1 MSNLRGMPDSKKR
14 LFIRSVE
21 VCVSSGEGGVG
32 KEGRLG
38 GGRRSRGKRDGVTSE
53 GGHAL
58 LKVSGAYV
66 SIYIFPIERF
76 QRGATFL
83 RYTSIVP
90 QNKQRYL
97 SFQVVHQQ
105 ICECVRLRF

>member
-58 LKVSGAYV
+58 LKVSGAYMFQYISSQLSVFNVALHSLDTQALCHKTSSVTSPFKWCINKSVNV
-66 SIYIFPIERF
+66 S
-76 QRGATFL
+76 A
-83 RYTSIVP
+83 
-90 QNKQRYL
+90 
-97 SFQVVHQQ
+97 
-105 ICECVRLRF
+105 